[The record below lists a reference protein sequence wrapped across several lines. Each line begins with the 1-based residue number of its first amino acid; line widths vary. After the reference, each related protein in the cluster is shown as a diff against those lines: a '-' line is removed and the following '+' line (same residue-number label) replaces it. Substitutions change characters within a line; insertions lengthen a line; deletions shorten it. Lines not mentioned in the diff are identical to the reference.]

1 MLLIQKE
8 YQERLTVILLTE
20 VYQEIEGKRLP
31 NSFKGGRGW
40 HGECKV
46 KSKARQGLTFRD
58 LASVC
63 TATAKTENSSEL
75 NEYLPSP

>member
-31 NSFKGGRGW
+31 NSFKASGGQWGPA
-40 HGECKV
+40 GGGQSSPPEAYV
-46 KSKARQGLTFRD
+46 GL
-58 LASVC
+58 SH
-63 TATAKTENSSEL
+63 
-75 NEYLPSP
+75 SPDDP